1 MDGYFKRKI
10 FEMSKGD
17 FHNLLRE
24 VASTKEYA
32 QFFNFGYNS
41 LTEEE
46 KSTLLQSLKE
56 NNIYIDEEMDLLE
69 IAEAIAARASIYQQD
84 VRLPYYRGPFSLINP
99 ESLLL
104 ICYGL
109 SFSCSTRKCK
119 SIIFFYN
126 ISIISKNNFFRPSL
140 VFFIH

>member
-69 IAEAIAARASIYQQD
+69 IAEAIAARASIYQ
-84 VRLPYYRGPFSLINP
+84 
-99 ESLLL
+99 
-104 ICYGL
+104 
-109 SFSCSTRKCK
+109 
-119 SIIFFYN
+119 
-126 ISIISKNNFFRPSL
+126 
-140 VFFIH
+140 